1 MPLTWRPRKDD
12 PKTGAPRIMPV
23 PVPAEVPYAQE
34 QVYVPRDD
42 GTSLRLLVLIAKEP
56 PRAEA
61 SGLPGIVWIH
71 GGGYVSGM
79 PEMAHGG
86 MPSRLVAA
94 RPCVVVCPDYRL
106 AAEMPWPGG
115 LEDCHAALVWLRDNA
130 SDLGVATDQLM
141 VGGESAGG
149 GLAAALCLYER
160 DLIRAG
166 RDGVAV
172 CFHMPLYPML
182 DDRPTPSSADNHALV
197 WDSDL
202 NRQAW
207 DRYLAGLD
215 RSNVSPYA
223 APARA
228 KSYEGM
234 PPGVT
239 FVGTLEPFLDE
250 TVTYV
255 RRMRADGASVDFRL
269 YRDCHHA
276 FDLFTDGPEA
286 RNAREFVLRKFAT
299 ACDECHAPQ
308 PTKTKDSHGKRHK
321 ADSH

>member
-1 MPLTWRPRKDD
+1 MPYLWKPRRED
-12 PKTGAPRIMPV
+12 PKTGAPRVVPIPV
-23 PVPAEVPYAQE
+23 LPGAPYTQE
-34 QVYVPRDD
+34 QAYAPRED
-42 GTSLRLLVLIAKEP
+42 GSMLRLLLLVAKEDP
-56 PRAEA
+56 QGEM
-61 SGLPGIVWIH
+61 PGIVWIH

-79 PEMAHGG
+79 PEMAYGG

-115 LEDCHAALVWLRDNA
+115 LEDCHTALVWLRDHA
-130 SDLGVATDQLM
+130 AELGVADDRIM

-149 GLAAALCLYER
+149 GLASALCLYER

-182 DDRPTPSSADNHALV
+182 DDRPTPSSADNHSLV

-207 DRYLAGLD
+207 NRYLLGVD
-215 RSNVSPYA
+215 RSDVSPYA

-228 KSYEGM
+228 VSYEGM

-239 FVGTLEPFLDE
+239 FVGALEPFLDE

-255 RRMRADGASVDFRL
+255 RRMRADGAPMDFRL
-269 YRDCHHA
+269 YRDCNHG
-276 FDLFTDGPEA
+276 FDLFTNNDQA
-286 RNAREFVLRKFAT
+286 QSAREFVLRKFSA
-299 ACDECHAPQ
+299 ACDECSVPQ
-308 PTKTKDSHGKRHK
+308 PTETKEPHGKRHTT
-321 ADSH
+321 DSH